1 MLKNQHL
8 KEWSKIVSAR
18 MPQLSIPESMGLA
31 TWSFGMVMTRSSSL
45 TQVANLIAQIE
56 EEPFQ
61 TVRSRLKEWYQPAT
75 AKKADAI
82 ALRFPQRALH
92 QAGSHRANLE
102 VKSCFVPLLS
112 WVLDLLPPSQHQIAL
127 AIDATSI
134 GDRFVV
140 LSINILLAGS
150 GIPVA
155 WAIIPGNT
163 QGSWQPH
170 WLELI
175 NHLHAAIPK
184 HYTVILTADRGLYA
198 DWLYQALVAVG
209 WHPFLRINHQGLFHL
224 PGHSQWQPLEQVVK
238 TPGQS
243 WSGRVTCFKTNP
255 LDCTLLARW
264 DEGYQDPW
272 LILTDFP
279 PSEANALWY
288 GLRSTTECV
297 YRDIKSD
304 GWRWQRTRLTAPDRA
319 ERLWLAMA
327 VATLWMLFLGG
338 QTESPARNAEL
349 PTLSTVGATVSPRT
363 RQFSCFLQGLLTL
376 LAELLRGVPIHLD
389 CWTYVHSTPVDSF
402 YAPNSS

>member
-1 MLKNQHL
+1 MTLMLKNRHL

-18 MPQLSIPESMGLA
+18 MPQLSIPEAIGLA

-45 TQVANLIAQIE
+45 TQVTNFIAQIE
-56 EEPFQ
+56 EESFQ
-61 TVRSRLKEWYQPAT
+61 TVRSRLKEWYQPAA
-75 AKKADAI
+75 AKK
-82 ALRFPQRALH
+82 
-92 QAGSHRANLE
+92 GSHRASLE

-112 WVLDLLPPSQHQIAL
+112 WVLDLLPATQQQIAL
-127 AIDATSI
+127 AMDATSI
-134 GDRFVV
+134 GERFVV

-155 WAIIPGNT
+155 WAIVPGNT
-163 QGSWQPH
+163 KGSWQPH

-175 NHLHAAIPK
+175 NHLHTAIPK
-184 HYTVILTADRGLYA
+184 HYRVIVTADRGLYA
-198 DWLYQALVAVG
+198 DWLYQAIVAVG

-224 PGHSQWQPLEQVVK
+224 PGDRQWQPLEQVVK
-238 TPGQS
+238 APGQS

-264 DEGYQDPW
+264 DQGYQDPW
-272 LILTDFP
+272 LILTDFAP
-279 PSEANALWY
+279 ADADALWY

-304 GWRWQRTRLTAPDRA
+304 GWRWERTRLTDPERA

-338 QTESPARNAEL
+338 QTEESVVRSAQHL
-349 PTLSTVGATVSPRT
+349 TLSTVPATVSPLP
-363 RQFSCFLQGLLTL
+363 RQLSCFLQGLLTL
-376 LAELLRGVPIHLD
+376 LADLLRGVPIHLD
-389 CWTYVHSTPVDSF
+389 SWTYFHSTPVDSF

>member
-1 MLKNQHL
+1 
-8 KEWSKIVSAR
+8 
-18 MPQLSIPESMGLA
+18 MGLA

-45 TQVANLIAQIE
+45 TQVANFIAQIE

-75 AKKADAI
+75 AKK
-82 ALRFPQRALH
+82 
-92 QAGSHRANLE
+92 GSHRANLE

-112 WVLDLLPPSQHQIAL
+112 WILDLLPPSQHQIAL

-155 WAIIPGNT
+155 WAIVPGNT
-163 QGSWQPH
+163 
-170 WLELI
+170 
-175 NHLHAAIPK
+175 
-184 HYTVILTADRGLYA
+184 
-198 DWLYQALVAVG
+198 
-209 WHPFLRINHQGLFHL
+209 
-224 PGHSQWQPLEQVVK
+224 
-238 TPGQS
+238 
-243 WSGRVTCFKTNP
+243 
-255 LDCTLLARW
+255 
-264 DEGYQDPW
+264 
-272 LILTDFP
+272 
-279 PSEANALWY
+279 NALWY

-338 QTESPARNAEL
+338 QTESPARNAQL